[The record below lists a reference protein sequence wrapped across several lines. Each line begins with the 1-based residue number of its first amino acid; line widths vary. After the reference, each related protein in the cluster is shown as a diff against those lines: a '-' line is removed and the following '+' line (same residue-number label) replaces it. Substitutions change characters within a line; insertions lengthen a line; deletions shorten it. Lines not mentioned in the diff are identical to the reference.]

1 MSSLADLIEQMHAA
15 GAPVEAI
22 ALAVRAVETSAAAAR
37 DADEKRRAAGRDRVR
52 RHREKRACNVTETL
66 QNSYTPP
73 DGPPSPQ
80 TPIPPLTPQT
90 TDADASV
97 FRAPP
102 GSKADKVAAE
112 AEFTALAKAYPRRK
126 GGNPLKPARAKF
138 DAAVR
143 RGVPAATILAAAR
156 SFAAECA
163 GDGRAGTEFVPM
175 LSTWLNQERWQQI
188 EPETS
193 PDPPPPIV
201 PPGARSPDEIRAEV
215 LAKMEARRAAAAEN
229 RGDEVQAVPDLGASL
244 HRGHAVGGDEPVRR
258 HH

>member
-1 MSSLADLIEQMHAA
+1 MSVTADTLRKLASLGLGAEQLAGVLDIIADIQE
-15 GAPVEAI
+15 V
-22 ALAVRAVETSAAAAR
+22 
-37 DADEKRRAAGRDRVR
+37 DEKRRAAGRDRVR

-66 QNSYTPP
+66 QPRYTPP

-97 FRAPP
+97 FRAPS
-102 GSKADKVAAE
+102 GSKAEKGEAE

-126 GGNPLKPARAKF
+126 GGNPLKPARVKF
-138 DAAVR
+138 DAALR

-188 EPETS
+188 EPETCA
-193 PDPPPPIV
+193 DPPPV
-201 PPGARSPDEIRAEV
+201 VAPPGARSSEEIRAEW
-215 LAKMEARRAAAAEN
+215 LAKMEAKRAAEQQSQPARED
-229 RGDEVQAVPDLGASL
+229 RRDEVQTLPLGVSAL
-244 HRGHAVGGDEPVRR
+244 HRGHAVGRA
-258 HH
+258 